1 MELAVYPA
9 IPRYCTSTFFPLTN
23 RWDIYKQTIQGQAKP
38 FAILYVFLSVDQL
51 NAFRRSKRWSKRHA
65 LRPLRPPLRILL
77 PPMISPPFTRTI
89 VPSDRGGSL
98 RSKPC
103 LSLKNPFSCSGQE
116 RRFWSRSWSITK
128 PIRHLTNLLS
138 RVKRGRDALMID
150 SLINCIR
157 ESMLRSL
164 LQGKRR
170 KEEARR
176 KSRVLLESGITGR
189 SQMPLVHAGRA
200 HWPPLN
206 LCTVHLLVV
215 MENTFIYCEMQ

>member
-1 MELAVYPA
+1 MEQAPRTPPA
-9 IPRYCTSTFFPLTN
+9 PTTIEDPPTPL
-23 RWDIYKQTIQGQAKP
+23 ISAP
-38 FAILYVFLSVDQL
+38 FA
-51 NAFRRSKRWSKRHA
+51 
-65 LRPLRPPLRILL
+65 
-77 PPMISPPFTRTI
+77 RTI

-103 LSLKNPFSCSGQE
+103 LSVKNPFSCSGQG
-116 RRFWSRSWSITK
+116 RCFWRRSWSITK

-138 RVKRGRDALMID
+138 RVKRGKDTLMID
-150 SLINCIR
+150 SLISCIR

-176 KSRVLLESGITGR
+176 KSRVLLESGIAGR
-189 SQMPLVHAGRA
+189 SQMPLVHARRA
-200 HWPPLN
+200 HRPPLN

-215 MENTFIYCEMQ
+215 MENTIIHYEMQ